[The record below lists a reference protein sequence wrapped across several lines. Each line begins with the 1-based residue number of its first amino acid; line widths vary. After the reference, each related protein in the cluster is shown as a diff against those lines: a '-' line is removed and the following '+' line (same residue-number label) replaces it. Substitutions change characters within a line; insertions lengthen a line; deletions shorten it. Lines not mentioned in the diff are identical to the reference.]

1 MTFPLVGD
9 KTHAAPRCLALIIL
23 VALVTAPAAF
33 GQSVGGVVNAVLALR
48 QANGNSP
55 VQRFDGRLYGG
66 RIVDTT
72 ITNAA
77 DDADP
82 LNFAGNDTIAFT
94 IVPRS
99 GDAAPVTCQGTRAQF
114 DSCVR
119 DNASELLDILFPRSL
134 SESLAGGDLALH
146 HAQQL
151 MFTTVLGGAAA
162 PDVGRVRRSQTGGRF
177 EHEWF
182 RREGYSE
189 SDSGDAWQGM
199 YQFDSIHV
207 SLEGRYAHQ
216 IEDIET
222 RSTSFSADYHPSVEI
237 DPSVAWRVGVDA
249 RSGFLY
255 SRSNAFDFGS
265 LDIGGGVWTS
275 ARKDFSRVRIG
286 GGSMFQG
293 SKSYLPSMFIGD
305 DLSWATDAVGHRAI
319 AYDLSYGGLAGY
331 LLSERTSLNAKV
343 METRAVHSERDRP
356 PTRLLMVGIAYLIG
370 GHTPIDFGYKVSKGG
385 GLNAQ
390 SLFVQGNF
398 RW

>member
-1 MTFPLVGD
+1 MTFPPIGC
-9 KTHAAPRCLALIIL
+9 KTHAAPLCLALMIL
-23 VALVTAPAAF
+23 VAPLTAPAAS

-48 QANGNSP
+48 QADGNSP

-66 RIVDTT
+66 SIVDTT

-77 DDADP
+77 GDSDP
-82 LNFAGNDTIAFT
+82 LNFAGNDIIAFT

-114 DSCVR
+114 DRCVR
-119 DNASELLDILFPRSL
+119 DNASELLNILFPRSL
-134 SESLAGGDLALH
+134 SESLAGGDLALN

-151 MFTTVLGGAAA
+151 MFTTVLGVAAA
-162 PDVGRVRRSQTGGRF
+162 PEVGRVRRSQTGGRF

-182 RREGYSE
+182 RREGHSE
-189 SDSGDAWQGM
+189 GDSGDAWQGL
-199 YQFDSIHV
+199 YQFDTIHV

-216 IEDIET
+216 REDIET

-237 DPSVAWRVGVDA
+237 DPTVAWRVGVDA

-265 LDIGGGVWTS
+265 FDIGGGVWTS

-293 SKSYLPSMFIGD
+293 SKSYLPSMFVGD

-331 LLSERTSLNAKV
+331 LVSERMSLNTKV

-356 PTRLLMVGIAYLIG
+356 PTRLLMVGIAYLFG

>member
-1 MTFPLVGD
+1 M
-9 KTHAAPRCLALIIL
+9 IL
-23 VALVTAPAAF
+23 VALVAAPTAS

-48 QANGNSP
+48 QASGNSP

-77 DDADP
+77 GDSDP

-99 GDAAPVTCQGTRAQF
+99 GDAPPVTCQGTRAQF
-114 DSCVR
+114 DRCVR
-119 DNASELLDILFPRSL
+119 AHASELLDILFPRSL
-134 SESLAGGDLALH
+134 SESLAGGDVSLNH
-146 HAQQL
+146 SQQL
-151 MFTTVLGGAAA
+151 MSTTVLGVFAA
-162 PDVGRVRRSQTGGRF
+162 PEVGQVRRSQTGGRF

-182 RREGYSE
+182 QREGHAE
-189 SDSGDAWQGM
+189 GDSGNAWQGL
-199 YQFDSIHV
+199 YQFDSINV

-216 IEDIET
+216 REDVET
-222 RSTSFSADYHPSVEI
+222 RSTSFSADYHPSIEI
-237 DPSVAWRVGVDA
+237 DPLLAWRVGVDA

-293 SKSYLPSMFIGD
+293 SKSYLPSMFVGD

-331 LLSERTSLNAKV
+331 LLSERISLNVKT
-343 METRAVHSERDRP
+343 METRAVRSERDRP
-356 PTRLLMVGIAYLIG
+356 PTRLLMIGIAYLFG